1 MPEWLDKA
9 KEAAMKAAEEAK
21 KLAEAAKNADY
32 GSMIDKTKNMAMH
45 AADEAKKA
53 ADNIMKKEHHETKP
67 DVVPEQDNPL
77 TGQPTATQGPT
88 QTTTQAAQQPAQPIP
103 KASVQPSTQ
112 AFPSSQTFD
121 GNKPQL
127 LAKIAQVEQLLREIK
142 ELLQ

>member
-53 ADNIMKKEHHETKP
+53 ADNIMKKEHPETKP
-67 DVVPEQDNPL
+67 DVVPEQDNPM
-77 TGQPTATQGPT
+77 TGQPTTTQGST
-88 QTTTQAAQQPAQPIP
+88 QTTTQAQQPVQPIP

-112 AFPSSQTFD
+112 AFPSSQTLD

-142 ELLQ
+142 ELLHG